1 MNIEQGLDFILGHF
15 EKDFPRTISTQRTQ
29 NRQVLVDSKE
39 QALELYR
46 LSDNLDCRISAFSEG
61 ERYKLEPNLIFVDL
75 DNRAAKNEVLAL
87 FHKTIGG
94 IPTIL
99 DTGHGYAV
107 IQPIQISPFQGVTYK
122 TKDSE
127 ELSKLFLQW
136 SERYLSNSKCDSAN
150 HPSLKSCMIRIPGS
164 VNSKKLSKDNPTNL
178 TCEASAE
185 VSCSP
190 NGEQLRTSKI
200 VSIVCEWN
208 KQRPTVENLPFRK
221 YLDRLIKKEQ
231 RWIKRNSN
239 MQKGEIKYIENLL
252 KQKPQDGKQRIF
264 AMILCPY
271 LANVKQL
278 PLEECESIL
287 SNYFGNY
294 IPKQLIRYK
303 LKEVSRKGILPYGI
317 SKMQDHDPELY
328 NIIIN
333 SKKEVL

>member
-15 EKDFPRTISTQRTQ
+15 ENDFPRTISTQRTQ
-29 NRQVLVDSKE
+29 NRQVLIDSRE
-39 QALELYR
+39 QALRYYEE
-46 LSDNLDCRISAFSEG
+46 SDYLDCRISAFSEG
-61 ERYKLEPNLIFVDL
+61 ERYRLEPNLIFVDL
-75 DNRAAKNEVLAL
+75 DDRAAKNEVLAL

-136 SERYLSNSKCDSAN
+136 TERYLSNSKCDSAN

-164 VNSKKLSKDNPTNL
+164 FNSKLGK
-178 TCEASAE
+178 
-185 VSCSP
+185 
-190 NGEQLRTSKI
+190 NGM

-208 KQRPTVENLPFRK
+208 KQRPTVENLPFKK
-221 YLDRLIKKEQ
+221 YLDDLIKREQ
-231 RWIKRNSN
+231 CWTKRNSKLE
-239 MQKGEIKYIENLL
+239 KGEIKYIENLL
-252 KQKPQDGKQRIF
+252 KQKPQDGRQRIF

-271 LANVKQL
+271 LVNVKQL
-278 PLEECESIL
+278 PLDQCESIL
-287 SNYFGNY
+287 LNYFWDY
-294 IPKQLIRYK
+294 IPRQLIRYK
-303 LKEVSRKGILPYGI
+303 LNEVSKKGILPYNI

-328 NIIIN
+328 NIITKSIKEN
-333 SKKEVL
+333 SPEMTNDRVVFW